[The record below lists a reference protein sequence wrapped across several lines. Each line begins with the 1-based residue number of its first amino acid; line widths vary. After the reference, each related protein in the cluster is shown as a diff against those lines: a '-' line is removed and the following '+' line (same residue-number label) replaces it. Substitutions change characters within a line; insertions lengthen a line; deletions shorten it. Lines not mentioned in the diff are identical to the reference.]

1 MKKLLLLL
9 LSVSFMASAQQFQW
23 LQATP
28 IDLEMNPDYVGYTV
42 ASDPNGNVFLA
53 GFDNTPVAYGA
64 DIMGNLAV
72 KKYSADGQL
81 LMSRSLTGNVAV
93 YQIETDSAGN
103 LYLALGWMGGLLLD
117 NVALLSAA
125 DGIQPLLVKLD
136 PNGAVL
142 WYHTPLIEDSI
153 VQQCRALAVDAADN
167 VYLGYGDYMNS
178 YIDTFSPSGASLSH
192 IEQMGVRSVSSL
204 AIDTA
209 GNLYTAGSCADMNS
223 SFGGVSATTPLAYN
237 VYIAK
242 YNAAG
247 TFQWARFTEDITCS
261 NPHVKARQP
270 DEVYFCGDLNG
281 SFTFGGIEVGGPAF
295 GADFFIARLNANG
308 DFMWVRE
315 VPGNGDMPAAGEAIA
330 GNRNPLALD
339 PEGNVFFAGRT
350 RYDIQWNPTTAS
362 NAGQDYQVLVL
373 KLDADGHVLF
383 AKTAGGEWADRADG
397 IAIAPDGSAYVSG
410 MANGSAVFDTLSL
423 TFDAFPMYP
432 FLAKLSTTLGVP
444 SPLST
449 TPRWYPNPATTAIQL
464 DVPRS
469 LHGRIYNTLGQPVQE
484 FTVAGGQPLSLDGLA
499 SGLYFVAA
507 DGLPTQKIVKN

>member
-28 IDLEMNPDYVGYTV
+28 IDFEMNPDYIGYTV
-42 ASDPNGNVFLA
+42 ASDSNGNVIMA

-103 LYLALGWMGGLLLD
+103 LYLSLGWMGGIVLD
-117 NVALLSAA
+117 SVALISAA

-142 WYHTPLIEDSI
+142 WYHTPVIEDSI
-153 VQQCRALAVDAADN
+153 VQQCRALVVDTADN
-167 VYLGYGDYMNS
+167 VYLGYGDFMNS
-178 YIDTFSPSGASLSH
+178 YIDAFSPSGALLSH
-192 IEQMGVRSVSSL
+192 IEQLGVRSVSSL

-209 GNLYTAGSCADMNS
+209 GNLYTAGSCADMTS

-237 VYIAK
+237 LYVAK

-247 TFQWARFTEDITCS
+247 AFQWARFIEDITCA

-281 SFTFGGIEVGGPAF
+281 SFNFGTIEVGGPAF

-339 PEGNVFFAGRT
+339 AEGNVFFAGRT
-350 RYDIQWNPTTAS
+350 RYNIQWNPTTAS
-362 NAGQDYQVLVL
+362 TAGMDYQVLVL
-373 KLDADGHVLF
+373 KLDADGNVLF

-432 FLAKLSTTLGVP
+432 FLAKLSTTLDVS

-449 TPRWYPNPATTAIQL
+449 TPRWYPNPTTDAIRL
-464 DVPRS
+464 DVPQS
-469 LHGRIYNTLGQPVQE
+469 LRGRIYNSLGQAVQD
-484 FTVAGGQPLSLDGLA
+484 FTVAGGQPLSLNGLA

-507 DGLPTQKIVKN
+507 EGLPTQKIVKN